1 MSFGRWGFEDLHG
14 FVYDGLPRSAMMAL
28 ETFSQTGFSASTNPK
43 KHAGY
48 LSIHTI
54 GFFVLENISRNKI
67 R

>member
-54 GFFVLENISRNKI
+54 GFLYCKI
-67 R
+67 